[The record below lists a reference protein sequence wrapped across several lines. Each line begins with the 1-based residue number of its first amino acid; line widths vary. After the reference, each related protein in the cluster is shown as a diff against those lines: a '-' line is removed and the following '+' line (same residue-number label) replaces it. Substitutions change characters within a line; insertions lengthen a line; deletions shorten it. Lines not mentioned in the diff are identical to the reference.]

1 MDDLI
6 VIIITLAVAGIGI
19 LGQLKKKKKQ
29 AAAGTNQPKQ
39 PDSFWDLINGRA
51 EVLVQEE
58 EIEFNEEADVKPN
71 ISSESLSQKLNSK
84 PKKTYGK
91 DAYAIKK
98 STGKKVRS
106 KTLEGFSLRKAV
118 IYSEILNRKYT

>member
-39 PDSFWDLINGRA
+39 PDSFWDLIKGEA
-51 EVLVQEE
+51 EFPVQEE
-58 EIEFNEEADVKPN
+58 EIEFNKEAEIEPN

>member
-6 VIIITLAVAGIGI
+6 VVILTLAVAGIGI
-19 LGQLKKKKKQ
+19 LGQLKKKKQ

-39 PDSFWDLINGRA
+39 PDSFWDLIKGGA
-51 EVLVQEE
+51 EFPVQEE
-58 EIEFNEEADVKPN
+58 EIESYEEEDAEPI
-71 ISSESLSQKLNSK
+71 ISPEPAYQKINSN
-84 PKKTYGK
+84 PKKISKK

-118 IYSEILNRKYT
+118 VYSEILNRKYT